1 MNGIL
6 QVPSLSEVNQK
17 NAEQH
22 LEWICNKI
30 PIFRLLGRP
39 VLVKKERSEAT
50 IYVKWFVRINNFIRY
65 TQNHEYLKCKIMFQG
80 PIQYA

>member
-1 MNGIL
+1 MNVIL
-6 QVPSLSEVNQK
+6 QVPSLSEVNQE

-30 PIFRLLGRP
+30 PIFKLLGRP

-50 IYVKWFVRINNFIRY
+50 IYVKWFIRINSFIWY
-65 TQNHEYLKCKIMFQG
+65 TQIMN
-80 PIQYA
+80 ILNAK